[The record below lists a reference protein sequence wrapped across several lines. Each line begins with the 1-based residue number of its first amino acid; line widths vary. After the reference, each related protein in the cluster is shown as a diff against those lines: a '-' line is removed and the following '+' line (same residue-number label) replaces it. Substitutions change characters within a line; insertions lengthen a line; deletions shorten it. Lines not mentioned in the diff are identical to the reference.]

1 MKVIFMPAKSK
12 FDINEVIKKVRVD
25 GKVGLVA
32 SAQYIHKLEEAQKLI
47 PNSIIAGQVLGC
59 NALAA
64 KKVENEVDSFLFIG
78 SGPFHPIEI
87 AVKTKKPTYMAN
99 PNTNEFSRVS
109 EEEIKMYENKIKART
124 KKFYAAEKV
133 GILVSTKPGQNN
145 MKLALKLQEKLN
157 KESYIFSFDTLN
169 VDLFEDFPDIE
180 IWINTACPRID
191 NKNIINI
198 RDLPKL

>member
-109 EEEIKMYENKIKART
+109 EEE
-124 KKFYAAEKV
+124 
-133 GILVSTKPGQNN
+133 S
-145 MKLALKLQEKLN
+145 
-157 KESYIFSFDTLN
+157 
-169 VDLFEDFPDIE
+169 
-180 IWINTACPRID
+180 
-191 NKNIINI
+191 
-198 RDLPKL
+198 